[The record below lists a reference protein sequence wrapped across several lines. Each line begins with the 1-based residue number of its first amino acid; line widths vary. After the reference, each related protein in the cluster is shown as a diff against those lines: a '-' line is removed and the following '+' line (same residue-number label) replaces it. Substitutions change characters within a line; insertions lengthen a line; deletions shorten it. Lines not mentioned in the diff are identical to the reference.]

1 MTRGLKY
8 GREEKEEQDRYAKLE
23 LHVGLKDS
31 MRRNK
36 NETKMTLFSSNGNR
50 GTTKERKT
58 AWITERQ

>member
-1 MTRGLKY
+1 
-8 GREEKEEQDRYAKLE
+8 
-23 LHVGLKDS
+23 

-50 GTTKERKT
+50 GRTKERKT